1 LGDDREENLVTL
13 CAACHRELHSPAT

>member
-1 LGDDREENLVTL
+1 LGDDREENLVTH